1 MLLEGTSPE
10 AIDSAMLD
18 FGMPMGP
25 CRLLDEVGFDVATKV
40 SEVMHEAFSDRMQPC
55 ELFAAMVEAK
65 ALGQKTG
72 GGIYD
77 KNGTGKGP
85 GRAVIATL
93 QQQRGLPAREATRS
107 ELLHRLI
114 YPLVDEAYRC
124 LDEGLV
130 EDELDLDLGLVMG
143 IGFPP
148 FTGGITRFA
157 TQEGLATIVSKLDE
171 LSRSLASRF
180 NPCDGL
186 RRRALSS

>member
-25 CRLLDEVGFDVATKV
+25 CRLLDEVGFDVADKV
-40 SEVMHEAFSDRMQPC
+40 SDVMHAAFSDRMQPC
-55 ELFAAMVEAK
+55 ELFQKMVEAN

-72 GGIYD
+72 GGIYG
-77 KNGTGKGP
+77 KGGKGKGP
-85 GRAVIATL
+85 GQAVIDKL
-93 QQQRGLPAREATRS
+93 RKERGMPAREASRS

-124 LDEGLV
+124 LDEGIV
-130 EDELDLDLGLVMG
+130 ADEEDLDLGLVMG

-157 TQEGLATIVSKLDE
+157 KQEGLAAIVSKLDE
-171 LSRSLASRF
+171 LSRGF
-180 NPCDGL
+180 NAKFGPSDGL
-186 RRRALSS
+186 RRRSISG